1 MAHHDIFYTLPAGDR
16 TYKRYQL
23 VSLFLQEEP
32 GEGKGTLA
40 STYTYT
46 VESWGR
52 YTICLCRPAN
62 LNHGFDFI
70 VNIPIAY
77 FQHDRNRNP
86 NAPSHD
92 DAVFCLKNCA
102 ERYPAAYPFIRNA
115 LRSIYNCQEPD
126 LPISKPD
133 SSIPTVSTIQ
143 SKFFYLPLS
152 GSLWNRTALTG
163 ITLVDRCFLT
173 NSIRMDLSE
182 SYFSNTNRYS

>member
-70 VNIPIAY
+70 VNIPTAY

-92 DAVFCLKNCA
+92 DAVFTIKIVQKGILPLILLS
-102 ERYPAAYPFIRNA
+102 EM
-115 LRSIYNCQEPD
+115 RSGQFTTVKSPIF
-126 LPISKPD
+126 PISKPD

>member
-62 LNHGFDFI
+62 LNHGLLSTYQLLTF
-70 VNIPIAY
+70 NM
-77 FQHDRNRNP
+77 
-86 NAPSHD
+86 
-92 DAVFCLKNCA
+92 
-102 ERYPAAYPFIRNA
+102 
-115 LRSIYNCQEPD
+115 
-126 LPISKPD
+126 
-133 SSIPTVSTIQ
+133 TVIEILTPLAMMTL
-143 SKFFYLPLS
+143 FF
-152 GSLWNRTALTG
+152 A
-163 ITLVDRCFLT
+163 
-173 NSIRMDLSE
+173 
-182 SYFSNTNRYS
+182 

>member
-126 LPISKPD
+126 LSHIQAGFFDFNGIDHPIQILLLAIKWLFMEQD
-133 SSIPTVSTIQ
+133 CT
-143 SKFFYLPLS
+143 YWNYS
-152 GSLWNRTALTG
+152 GRQMLFNKLYQNG
-163 ITLVDRCFLT
+163 LI
-173 NSIRMDLSE
+173 
-182 SYFSNTNRYS
+182 